1 MNADK
6 AFFDTNILVYS
17 FSIGDPRREK
27 ALALLL
33 TGGVIS
39 VQALNEFVDVAVR
52 KMKEPWSKIISWI
65 DTIQQLC
72 DRPAPLTMSVHR
84 RALELASVSGY
95 RIYDAIM
102 LASAIEANCT
112 IFYTEN
118 LHHAH
123 RLGDLTIRNPFKPA
137 R

>member
-27 ALALLL
+27 ALSLLL
-33 TGGVIS
+33 AGGVIS

-52 KMKEPWSKIISWI
+52 KMKEPWSNVIFWI

-72 DRPAPLTMSVHR
+72 ESPAPLTMSVHR
-84 RALELASVSGY
+84 RGVELASLSGY
-95 RIYDAIM
+95 RIYDSLM
-102 LASAIEANCT
+102 LAAAIEANCT
-112 IFYTEN
+112 IFYSEDM
-118 LHHAH
+118 HHGH
-123 RLGDLTIRNPFKPA
+123 TLGDLTIRNPFKRA